1 MINHIKKTLGWNVI
15 KHTKFLQ
22 KPIQKIAI
30 CGGAGSFLIKD
41 AIAAGAGLF
50 LTSDIKYQEFFDADS
65 KILLADAGHWETEQ
79 FTIDLL
85 FDILRQKFPNFA
97 VLKTK
102 MRTNPVFYFI

>member
-1 MINHIKKTLGWNVI
+1 MKAIKT
-15 KHTKFLQ
+15 
-22 KPIQKIAI
+22 AI
-30 CGGAGSFLIKD
+30 IELEPNISKAD
-41 AIAAGAGLF
+41 VF
-50 LTSDIKYQEFFDADS
+50 LTADFKYHEFFDADS